1 MTEVTKYPP
10 GAFCWDELA
19 TSDGNA
25 AKKFYTALFGW
36 KANESPMGPDQPPYV
51 MLEKGSKPVAA
62 LYENKK
68 TRPHWNSYVS
78 VTNVD
83 DAAKKAKSLGAKI
96 LAEPFDVMDVGR
108 MATIQD
114 PYGAVLSLWQPKK
127 HIGAMVINEP
137 NTMCWNEL
145 TTRDVDGSKKFYT
158 SLFEW
163 KLKVSPEYTEVHV
176 GDMPVGGIFPMPK
189 EMGNIPPYWMPYFAV
204 SDCDGSTKKAKSSGA
219 TLHVGPRDIP
229 DTGRFS
235 IVSDPQGAMFA
246 VIQLKQR
253 M

>member
-1 MTEVTKYPP
+1 MTEMKSYPP

-25 AKKFYTALFGW
+25 ARKFYTSLFGW

-51 MLEKGSKPVAA
+51 MLEKSSKPVAA

-78 VTNVD
+78 VSNVD
-83 DAAKKAKSLGAKI
+83 DAAKKAKSLGARI

-114 PYGAVLSLWQPKK
+114 PQGASLCLWQPKK
-127 HIGAMVINEP
+127 HIGAMVIGEP

-145 TTRDVDGSKKFYT
+145 TTRDVDGAHKFYT
-158 SLFEW
+158 ALFGW
-163 KLKVSPEYTEVHV
+163 KLKISPEYTEIYV
-176 GDMPVGGIFPMPK
+176 GDRGVGGVFPMPK
-189 EMGNIPPYWMPYFAV
+189 EMGDTPPYWMPYV
-204 SDCDGSTKKAKSSGA
+204 MVTDCDGMTKSAKSSGA
-219 TLHVGPRDIP
+219 TVHVGPQDIP
-229 DTGRFS
+229 GIGRFS
-235 IVSDPQGAMFA
+235 VMSDPQGAMFA
-246 VIQLKQR
+246 IIKVQQQP
-253 M
+253 